1 LTAQIDD
8 EESEEK
14 VIDEALSELVAYVAV
29 RVSPEKYLAVF
40 ESG

>member
-1 LTAQIDD
+1 MDA

-14 VIDEALSELVAYVAV
+14 VIDEALSEFVAYVAAKV
-29 RVSPEKYLAVF
+29 APLVNLTVF